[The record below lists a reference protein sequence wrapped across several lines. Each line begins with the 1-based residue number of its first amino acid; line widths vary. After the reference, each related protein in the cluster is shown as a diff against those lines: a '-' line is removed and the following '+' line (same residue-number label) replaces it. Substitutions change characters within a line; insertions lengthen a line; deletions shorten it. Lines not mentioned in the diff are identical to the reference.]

1 MDEVELTFN
10 PDSFIQGINKITA
23 AMNGFENKT
32 KEKGEKV
39 NKTTEG
45 MSSFMVA
52 KGTIIANMMMGAFN
66 KAFNFIKTGLPE
78 IGQSMSIA
86 SGIIQRNLLGPLRK
100 EMAPMLQSMLNW
112 VRDHRA
118 MFVRWGGTLV
128 NIFRA
133 VVVVIKGFINMG
145 KALIAPIAEKMKSL
159 FGGVAGGISDVFN
172 IVLFKITAVVMFLQV
187 EFTPLITKIGALIAW
202 TIGLASEFF
211 QGFSDGISG
220 ITGPLMD
227 LLNQL
232 QSLLDLLTLSDGQTN
247 ILYVTFKALGDF
259 IGTVLYTAISAL
271 AQVIDSLVFAIER
284 IVDGVKWA
292 KAALTG
298 TSEEADAIARRIVER
313 DKAFTER
320 AKQRGSDIIDKW
332 IGYDDKRQSTFS
344 PSSAISSKQQ
354 IYATSKVNIERME
367 IKVAQGE
374 DPKKAGESFIEGMN
388 KKNSQNFR
396 NILLNEAGAQG
407 Y

>member
-1 MDEVELTFN
+1 MDDVELTFN
-10 PDSFIQGINKITA
+10 PDSFIQGINKITT

-52 KGTIIANMMMGAFN
+52 KGMIIANMMMGIFN
-66 KAFNFIKTGLPE
+66 KVFNFIKTGLPE
-78 IGQSMSIA
+78 IGRSMSIA
-86 SGIIQRNLLGPLRK
+86 SGIIQRNLLWPLRK
-100 EMAPMLQSMLNW
+100 EMAPMLQHMLNW

-133 VVVVIKGFINMG
+133 VVVVMKGFINMW
-145 KALIAPIAEKMKSL
+145 KALISPIAEKMKSL
-159 FGGVAGGISDVFN
+159 FGNVAGGISDVFN

-187 EFTPLITKIGALIAW
+187 AFTPLITKIGDLIAW
-202 TIGLASEFF
+202 TIGLVASFF

-220 ITGPLMD
+220 ISGPFMD
-227 LLNQL
+227 LLNQF
-232 QSLLDLLTLSDGQTN
+232 QSLLDLLTLSDGQSDS
-247 ILYVTFKALGDF
+247 LYQSFKVLGDF
-259 IGTVLYTAISAL
+259 VGTVLYSAISGL
-271 AQVIDSLVFAIER
+271 AQIIDGLVNSVKNV
-284 IVDGVKWA
+284 VDGISWA
-292 KAALTG
+292 KAKLTG
-298 TSEEADAIARRIVER
+298 TASEADAIAE
-313 DKAFTER
+313 KM
-320 AKQRGSDIIDKW
+320 
-332 IGYDDKRQSTFS
+332 DKRNKEYAERTSKRLEDNKKKWGGFVDRTQATFS
-344 PSSAISSKQQ
+344 PSSSTSSKQ
-354 IYATSKVNIERME
+354 INATSKVNIEKME

-388 KKNSQNFR
+388 KKNSQNFK